1 MVHRYLSLS
10 VAVAAPV
17 SASALLV
24 MGAHP
29 IDAVSVAER
38 AGCVGLALL
47 ALALAIGQWRVATTR
62 ESRAEAAMWWGLTI
76 FLCVSTFA
84 RPHLGFWIVAGTLS
98 LAATSILR
106 LLASTRRPM
115 PTSPGLFRPRTFA

>member
-10 VAVAAPV
+10 VAIAAPA

-29 IDAVSVAER
+29 VDPVSFAER
-38 AGCVGLALL
+38 ASCVGLAML
-47 ALALAIGQWRVATTR
+47 ALAFAMGHPRIATTR
-62 ESRAEAAMWWGLTI
+62 EARAEAAMWWGLTI

-84 RPHLGFWIVAGTLS
+84 RPHLGFWIIAGTLS
-98 LAATSILR
+98 RAATAVARLR
-106 LLASTRRPM
+106 GGAARPA
-115 PTSPGLFRPRTFA
+115 PSAARWFSRRTFA

>member
-10 VAVAAPV
+10 VAVAAPA

-29 IDAVSVAER
+29 LDVVTVAER
-38 AGCVGLALL
+38 AGCVGLAIL
-47 ALALAIGQWRVATTR
+47 AVALAIAHLRSATTR
-62 ESRAEAAMWWGLTI
+62 EGRAEAAMWWGLTI

-84 RPHLGFWIVAGTLS
+84 RPHLGFWIIAGTLS
-98 LAATSILR
+98 LAATSLTR
-106 LLASTRRPM
+106 LFADARRTAPAS
-115 PTSPGLFRPRTFA
+115 SSLFRRGRFA

>member
-47 ALALAIGQWRVATTR
+47 ALALAIGQLRGAATR
-62 ESRAEAAMWWGLTI
+62 EGRAEAAMWWGLTI

-84 RPHLGFWIVAGTLS
+84 RPHLGFWIIAG
-98 LAATSILR
+98 
-106 LLASTRRPM
+106 TRRPV
-115 PTSPGLFRPRTFA
+115 PTSPGLFRPRIFA

>member
-10 VAVAAPV
+10 VAVVAPA

-29 IDAVSVAER
+29 LDVVSVAER
-38 AGCVGLALL
+38 ASCVGLAIL
-47 ALALAIGQWRVATTR
+47 AAALAIGHLRIATTR
-62 ESRAEAAMWWGLTI
+62 EARAEAAMWWGLTI

-84 RPHLGFWIVAGTLS
+84 RPHLGFWIIAGTLS
-98 LAATSILR
+98 LAATSVAR
-106 LLASTRRPM
+106 LLARAGRSAPASAGLLRR
-115 PTSPGLFRPRTFA
+115 RTFA

>member
-10 VAVAAPV
+10 VAVVAPA

-29 IDAVSVAER
+29 LDVVSVAER
-38 AGCVGLALL
+38 ASCVGLAIL
-47 ALALAIGQWRVATTR
+47 AAALAIGHLRIATTR
-62 ESRAEAAMWWGLTI
+62 EARAEAAMWWGLTI

-84 RPHLGFWIVAGTLS
+84 RPHLGFWIIAGTLS
-98 LAATSILR
+98 LAATSVAR
-106 LLASTRRPM
+106 LLAGAGRPALASGRVFRR
-115 PTSPGLFRPRTFA
+115 RTFA

>member
-47 ALALAIGQWRVATTR
+47 ALALAIGQLRGAATR
-62 ESRAEAAMWWGLTI
+62 EGRAEAAMWWGLTI
-76 FLCVSTFA
+76 FHCVSTFA
-84 RPHLGFWIVAGTLS
+84 RPHLGFWIIAGTLS
-98 LAATSILR
+98 LAATSVVR
-106 LLASTRRPM
+106 HLAGTRRPV
-115 PTSPGLFRPRTFA
+115 PTSPGLFRPRIFA